1 MWFNPAYHSNLDVN
15 FLGLNIPA
23 NTAGPTALRMAL
35 DHIFNHA
42 NVGPFFARQM
52 IQRLVT
58 SNPSPAYVGRVAAV
72 FANNGAGVRGDLKA
86 VWTAILMDDEARA
99 APSASNT
106 LGGKL
111 REPVVRWTQLLRT
124 VGVTSSNGRYEIY
137 DTSPSDQALG
147 QSPVR
152 SPSVFNFF
160 RPGYVP
166 PNTGIATASKQAPE
180 FQLLNETTTA
190 GYINWMQWT
199 SRNAYNDVGPTY
211 SQLLPIAHDTNA
223 VLDWLNLR
231 LTANQMSTASLDVI
245 RAVMSAF
252 NITTTSTQDQK
263 LNVLATAAFLIVIS
277 PEYLVQK

>member
-1 MWFNPAYHSNLDVN
+1 
-15 FLGLNIPA
+15 
-23 NTAGPTALRMAL
+23 MA
-35 DHIFNHA
+35 
-42 NVGPFFARQM
+42 
-52 IQRLVT
+52 
-58 SNPSPAYVGRVAAV
+58 RVAAA
-72 FANNGAGVRGDLKA
+72 FANNGSGVRGDLKA

-99 APSASNT
+99 APSPAGT

-111 REPVVRWTQLLRT
+111 REPVVRWVQLLRT
-124 VGVTSSNGRYEIY
+124 VGITTSNGRFEIY

-147 QSPVR
+147 QSPLR

-166 PNTGIATASKQAPE
+166 PNTGIATAGKQAPE

-199 SRNAYNDVGPTY
+199 SRYSYNDVTPTY

-231 LTANQMSTASLDVI
+231 LTANQMSTASLDLI
-245 RAVMSAF
+245 RATMGAF
-252 NITTTSTQDQK
+252 AITAASTQEQK
-263 LNVLATAAFLIVIS
+263 LNMLATAAFLIMIS

>member
-1 MWFNPAYHSNLDVN
+1 
-15 FLGLNIPA
+15 
-23 NTAGPTALRMAL
+23 
-35 DHIFNHA
+35 
-42 NVGPFFARQM
+42 
-52 IQRLVT
+52 
-58 SNPSPAYVGRVAAV
+58 
-72 FANNGAGVRGDLKA
+72 VRGDLKA

-166 PNTGIATASKQAPE
+166 PNTDIATASKQAPE